1 MGRKSETRER
11 VREIADDL
19 ARQGIVPSSRKILE
33 LLGKGSLSTITDELE
48 AWQRGP
54 VSLPGA
60 AAPAVTAADEDDKTA
75 TQGATGTAILD
86 LLSGR
91 LAELLAIAEKTQQE
105 LALVRAELG
114 DLRTSH
120 QEQLDTAYKRYEAV
134 QRHALLQV
142 DEARQTTAQLRER
155 VKTLTSEL
163 DTREMAHSGKLQ
175 AAREENA
182 RLRGMLEAMGLS
194 AESSPRR

>member
-19 ARQGIVPSSRKILE
+19 AGQGIVPSSRKILE
-33 LLGKGSLSTITDELE
+33 LLGKGSLTTIQDELE

-54 VSLPGA
+54 KLSHDA
-60 AAPAVTAADEDDKTA
+60 AAPPVATADEDDKTDMP
-75 TQGATGTAILD
+75 GATGTAILE
-86 LLSGR
+86 LLTSR
-91 LAELLAIAEKTQQE
+91 LAELLSITEKTNEE
-105 LALVRAELG
+105 LTLVRAELG
-114 DLRTSH
+114 DLKKTH

-142 DEARQTTAQLRER
+142 DEARQNAAQLRER

-175 AAREENA
+175 AVREENA
-182 RLRGMLEAMGLS
+182 RLRGMLEAVGLT
-194 AESSPRR
+194 AEASPRR